1 MAFKM
6 DQRQKKRVLIFLL
19 VPILAAIL
27 FITDDLI
34 IRIIT
39 ILLIVIYVAFIIF
52 LRDSLRFNRGDFI
65 SYTPDDEISPEDSDY
80 NSTLDSDSNESFQ
93 IVSGNKKVEVITESN
108 YTPEYRTSKTTV
120 KPSDLKERF
129 EEIANEK
136 IPTDFGHD
144 GQFSFVLEKILTVIK
159 EAYAAHTAIFFWYN
173 KSKDKLSIERFI
185 SNSRDLA
192 IRKLDVE
199 DDILS
204 KIVERGEPELLSDVP
219 PTAEADVIRYYD
231 SPQGIRSFVGV
242 PLFYD
247 KSLVAIIAID
257 AKVEDA
263 FGIETIYAL
272 GRFVRVITMIISI
285 FEEKHSDTISQQRL
299 DGLLSFI
306 SPDDEIATEG
316 DLISGLQQSL
326 EYLLSWEACAFVYFK
341 PIEKK
346 FQAIK
351 VVNKTSLK
359 YIGEGVD
366 IEINGTL
373 VGKSIATGMPVK
385 IDDTSTS
392 KYKRYTKSEDISF
405 DGSFLAIPIIYNS
418 QNYGVLC
425 FESLKKNIYTNS
437 DVHFLKNSMNI
448 IGYIVYSYSTQQLL
462 KSLLA
467 IDVETRILNAETFK
481 ERVAADLYKSEQAK
495 VPGALALIRIDDFLE
510 QESLFEGNP
519 FPKVLSVVTE
529 TIREEI
535 TSLNLLGRIGER
547 VLGVYFFNA
556 TTKDVFLWA
565 EKLRVKIARKPIDVV
580 SKQTTYTISVGVA
593 AASTKSDVEE
603 IIYNA
608 DLALQ
613 KATQMGGNRVRNV
626 N

>member
-1 MAFKM
+1 M
-6 DQRQKKRVLIFLL
+6 DQRQKKRILIFLL
-19 VPILAAIL
+19 VPILATIL
-27 FITDDLI
+27 FLTDDLV
-34 IRIIT
+34 IRVIT

-52 LRDSLRFNRGDFI
+52 LRDSLRFSRSDYI
-65 SYTPDDEISPEDSDY
+65 SYSDDDETSTEGSEYVPTPESD
-80 NSTLDSDSNESFQ
+80 ESFQ
-93 IVSGNKKVEVITESN
+93 IVSKTKKVEVITESN
-108 YTPEYRTSKTTV
+108 YTPEFRASKTTL
-120 KPSDLKERF
+120 KPPDLKEKF

-136 IPTDFGHD
+136 IPDNLGHD

-173 KSKDKLSIERFI
+173 KSKEKLSIERFI
-185 SNSRDLA
+185 SNSRDLTV
-192 IRKLDVE
+192 RKLDVE

-204 KIVERGEPELLSDVP
+204 KIVEKGEPELLSDIP
-219 PTAEADVIRYYD
+219 ATAEVDVIRYYN

-247 KSLVAIIAID
+247 KSLIAIIAVD

-299 DGLLSFI
+299 NGLLNFI
-306 SPDDEIATEG
+306 SPDNRMETEG

-326 EYLLSWEACAFVYFK
+326 DYLLSWDACSFVYFR

-346 FQAIK
+346 FQTIK
-351 VVNKTSLK
+351 VFNKTSLK
-359 YIGEGVD
+359 YIGEGLEID
-366 IEINGTL
+366 IAGTL

-385 IDDTSTS
+385 IDDTSS
-392 KYKRYTKSEDISF
+392 GGYKRYTKSEDITF
-405 DGSFLAIPIIYNS
+405 EGSFLAIPIIYNS
-418 QNYGVLC
+418 QNFGVLC

-437 DVHFLKNSMNI
+437 DIHFLKSSMNI
-448 IGYIVYSYSTQQLL
+448 IGYLVYSYSTQQLL

-467 IDVETRILNAETFK
+467 IDVETRILNADTFK
-481 ERVAADLYKSEQAK
+481 ERMASDLYKSELAK
-495 VPGALALIRIDDFLE
+495 LPGALALIRIDDFLE

-529 TIREEI
+529 SIEKEMTP
-535 TSLNLLGRIGER
+535 LNLFGRIGER

-556 TTKDVFLWA
+556 TPKDVFLWA
-565 EKLRVKIARKPIDVV
+565 EKLRVKIARKPIAVV
-580 SKQTTYTISVGVA
+580 SKQTSYTISAGVA
-593 AASTKSDVEE
+593 AASANSDVEE

-613 KATQMGGNRVRNV
+613 KATQLGGNRVRSV

>member
-6 DQRQKKRVLIFLL
+6 DQRQKKRILIFLL
-19 VPILAAIL
+19 VPILATIL

-52 LRDSLRFNRGDFI
+52 LRDSLKFSRGDFI
-65 SYTPDDEISPEDSDY
+65 SYSPEEEIPAEESEYVSAPDP
-80 NSTLDSDSNESFQ
+80 NESFQ
-93 IVSGNKKVEVITESN
+93 IVSKTKKVEVITESN
-108 YTPEYRTSKTTV
+108 YTPEYRSSKTTL
-120 KPSDLKERF
+120 KPPDLKERF
-129 EEIANEK
+129 EEIANERV
-136 IPTDFGHD
+136 PDDLGHD

-173 KSKDKLSIERFI
+173 KSREKLSIERFV
-185 SNSRDLA
+185 SNSKDLT

-204 KIVERGEPELLSDVP
+204 KIVEKSEPELLSDIP
-219 PTAEADVIRYYD
+219 TTAEVDVIRYYN

-247 KSLVAIIAID
+247 KALIAIIAVD

-299 DGLLSFI
+299 NGILNFI
-306 SPDDEIATEG
+306 NPDNKIETEEE
-316 DLISGLQQSL
+316 LISGLQQSI
-326 EYLLSWEACAFVYFK
+326 EYLLSWDACSFVYFK

-346 FQAIK
+346 FQIIK
-351 VVNKTSLK
+351 VFNKTSLK
-359 YIGEGVD
+359 YIGEGLE
-366 IEINGTL
+366 IEIAGTL

-385 IDDTSTS
+385 IDDTSS
-392 KYKRYTKSEDISF
+392 GGYKRYTKSEDITF
-405 DGSFLAIPIIYNS
+405 EGSFLAIPIIYNS
-418 QNYGVLC
+418 QNFGVLC

-437 DVHFLKNSMNI
+437 DIHFLKSSMNI
-448 IGYIVYSYSTQQLL
+448 IGYLIYSYSTQQLL

-467 IDVETRILNAETFK
+467 IDVETRILNADTFK
-481 ERVAADLYKSEQAK
+481 ERMASDLFKSEQAK
-495 VPGALALIRIDDFLE
+495 VQGALALIRIDDFLE

-529 TIREEI
+529 TIEKEM
-535 TSLNLLGRIGER
+535 TPLNLFGRIDEK
-547 VLGVYFFNA
+547 VLAVYFFNG
-556 TTKDVFLWA
+556 TPKDVFLWA
-565 EKLRVKIARKPIDVV
+565 EKLRVKIARKPITVV
-580 SKQTTYTISVGVA
+580 SKQTTYTISAGVA
-593 AASTKSDVEE
+593 AASYKSDVEE
-603 IIYNA
+603 IIFNA